1 MYHFTIGELAYKM
14 EKNWRRNQTC
24 TLQFKITTPEFEKW
38 KFVFKAF
45 ISIIRYRF
53 PQSNCKCMVFSTF
66 CTFWLQNL
74 KNQLYDKALFQASE
88 VWILALCFRDWSRY
102 FYKVRNSMSS
112 IRLNWETMFVQDGL
126 ST

>member
-45 ISIIRYRF
+45 ISII
-53 PQSNCKCMVFSTF
+53 
-66 CTFWLQNL
+66 
-74 KNQLYDKALFQASE
+74 
-88 VWILALCFRDWSRY
+88 
-102 FYKVRNSMSS
+102 
-112 IRLNWETMFVQDGL
+112 
-126 ST
+126 